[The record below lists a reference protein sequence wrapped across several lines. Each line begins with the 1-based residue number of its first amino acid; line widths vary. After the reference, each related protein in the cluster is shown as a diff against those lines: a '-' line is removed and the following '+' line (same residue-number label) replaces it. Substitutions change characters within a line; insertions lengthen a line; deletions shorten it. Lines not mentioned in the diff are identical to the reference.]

1 LFGLGTAFSGL
12 KISEPNKVRN
22 TQMEIAATAEKGSRA
37 RNTNFTDSSKKLV
50 KIRVTRA
57 AKN

>member
-1 LFGLGTAFSGL
+1 
-12 KISEPNKVRN
+12 
-22 TQMEIAATAEKGSRA
+22 MEIAATAEKGSRA